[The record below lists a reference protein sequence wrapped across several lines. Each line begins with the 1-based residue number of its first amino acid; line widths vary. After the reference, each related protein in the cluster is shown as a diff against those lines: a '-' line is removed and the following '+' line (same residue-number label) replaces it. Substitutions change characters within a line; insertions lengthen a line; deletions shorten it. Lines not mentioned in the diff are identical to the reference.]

1 MNVASK
7 KRNRERSI
15 IFSFN
20 HSSFFVSLKFTFR
33 NREPWE
39 SVERRVRRN
48 ERRDRNGIIARV
60 SFRVFHVS
68 SAGTSVVKK
77 PCNFAR
83 TRHVSFLPR
92 APPFLRFDR
101 STSEPGKEKSLCEPF
116 AGGRREGGV
125 NLPRRKS
132 VLRGDVAGDF
142 NELTFHWAGRST
154 KRSTR
159 GKSASMAVKRVARMK
174 GEGRFEKEKNFSASS

>member
-1 MNVASK
+1 M
-7 KRNRERSI
+7 
-15 IFSFN
+15 
-20 HSSFFVSLKFTFR
+20 
-33 NREPWE
+33 
-39 SVERRVRRN
+39 ERRVRRN
-48 ERRDRNGIIARV
+48 EGRDRNGIIARV

-174 GEGRFEKEKNFSASS
+174 GEGRFGAEKEKNFSASS